1 MNYFQLVREVDLIR
15 QEEKIDSLYAELEKA
30 RRNGEVVREAVEI
43 LQEENEELRKLM
55 QEYVDQINDLN
66 NKNVKLSMGL
76 DQEKD
81 PRVVELRKQIE
92 TISAKINEAER
103 QGVISVGEMDSLK
116 EEKRL
121 LELKLEEL
129 LKQLAFDKKLQGQDE

>member
-81 PRVVELRKQIE
+81 PKVVELRKQIE

-103 QGVISVGEMDSLK
+103 QGVISVDEMDSLK

-129 LKQLAFDKKLQGQDE
+129 VKQIAFDKKLQGQDE

>member
-30 RRNGEVVREAVEI
+30 RLNGEVVREAVEI

-81 PRVVELRKQIE
+81 PKVVELRKQIE

-103 QGVISVGEMDSLK
+103 QGVISVDEMDSLK

-129 LKQLAFDKKLQGQDE
+129 VKQIAFDKKLQGQDE

>member
-1 MNYFQLVREVDLIR
+1 
-15 QEEKIDSLYAELEKA
+15 
-30 RRNGEVVREAVEI
+30 
-43 LQEENEELRKLM
+43 M

-81 PRVVELRKQIE
+81 PKVVELRKQIE

-103 QGVISVGEMDSLK
+103 QGVISVDEMDSLK

-129 LKQLAFDKKLQGQDE
+129 VKQIAFDKKLQGQDE